1 MPPKKKIEPVA
12 GQRSI
17 AAFFAAKAKSEQP
30 AAPVEQSPAPAPKP
44 VEEAAPAV
52 VDPVSSPPAVA
63 PEEPQKP
70 PKECPLAATKP
81 ATAVPVIVNTT
92 INTDNEV
99 DPSEKVGR
107 GIRVY
112 WKDDD
117 TWYKG
122 RIGQYD
128 PDTTKYLVEYE
139 DGDEEWLD
147 LKRTRS
153 TAVAAKRKRAAA
165 VLIDS
170 DDDSEGGAA
179 VATTSVGKGNG
190 VDNAVESGSEY
201 AASDDE
207 EVDAA
212 SSDDESM
219 DLEES
224 EDESDEE
231 MLHSSDDDDVSDLVD
246 EEEDDE
252 DDDVPAA
259 KGKGKGKSKTSAVT
273 PAAGG
278 KTEKKTSGG
287 PETETKTPG
296 VALNNGLSITPES
309 GAGSGAVQ
317 PRQTAGHV
325 PASSSAMR
333 KALDR
338 SPTSAAAGEG
348 GASPGGALVDAAM
361 ASSSDASRFA
371 GRDAARF
378 PFLHPDKIKD
388 SAKRRPLDPEYDPTT
403 LYIPP
408 DWFKQQKISE
418 GQRQWW
424 EFKAANW
431 GSVLLFKMGKFYE
444 LFEMDA
450 HIGAE
455 CLGLSYMKG
464 DQPHCGFPEAGYA
477 AMAERLAR
485 AGHRVVVI
493 EQTETPDALAKR
505 NEERKK
511 NGLKKDMV
519 VRREKVAVLT
529 RGTLTDAEMMG
540 AVPDAQYLMAVAEL
554 PLPASNP
561 AGKGDGNADGESRDK
576 VWIGAAAVDVAT
588 GQLLVG
594 QWRDDELRSQLRA
607 ALTALSPVEVVLPR
621 GTSLLSGPS
630 RRVVLGVL
638 RSPLVNELPPGDE
651 DGHFWSAEETWNR
664 LLEKNKKKE
673 TEGGDDNCD
682 RNDTDLGSASSFK
695 YFPSGSLPAI
705 ISKMESERTT
715 YTAATAALGGCVSF
729 LQKTLLDKRI
739 LGAGRV
745 EAMEEAVGIG
755 SGNTAAKDTTTIAPK
770 YMTLDGPALENL
782 EIMENS
788 EGGVVGTLLA
798 ALDHCTTPFGRR
810 RLRQWLCRPLCRV
823 SDIVLRQDAVQDLM
837 GPAEEAAGTARKSLS
852 GVSDLERALA
862 RLGATGA
869 GVGSERDHPRVV
881 LYEDVSKKRV
891 HAFVSTLR
899 ALEQVQRAV
908 QAFANCGATSSL
920 LLDLVTPSAQGSGK
934 LLDMEPALAEMRAAA
949 DWEEAESTGRVVPAA
964 GVDAEYDAA
973 EEAVK
978 TSEAALADYL
988 KELKA
993 ELGSR
998 DVKYASL
1005 NKESH
1010 VIEVPED
1017 LTVPRE
1023 WESMQG
1029 KKGVKRYMNSELRE
1043 LVTAREAALD
1053 AKEKAQTGILRAIL
1067 KRFAEKREVWAA
1079 AVDSVAILDA
1089 LMSLAVAAA
1098 CGAGVMS
1105 RPKLLTWSEEE
1116 NAAPVFCA
1124 QGLRHPAAGVGGS
1137 GGAFVPNDVQ
1147 LGGNSPPFVVLTGPN
1162 MGGKSTLMRQ
1172 VCLAA
1177 VAAQIGAW
1185 VPAEALELTPTD
1197 AVFVRMGARD
1207 RIMLGQSTFFVELS
1221 ETAAALAS
1229 ATRYSL
1235 VALDELGRGTATTDG
1250 AAIAAAVLDH
1260 LAATVK
1266 CRGVFATHYHH
1277 ISDSH
1282 AEDPAI
1288 AIKHMACA
1296 VTPAEDGGDG
1306 VDQVTFLYR
1315 LTEGACPKSYGVNVA
1330 RLAGLPDAVV
1340 RRAAVVSQ
1348 QAEDRGIAGLKDTPL
1363 GAEETASAMDIAA
1376 TSTLEDNELEKL
1388 RRKVVEAC
1396 STAEVDP
1403 ARVFEILAEVRTALG
1418 W

>member
-1 MPPKKKIEPVA
+1 M
-12 GQRSI
+12 Q
-17 AAFFAAKAKSEQP
+17 SEQP
-30 AAPVEQSPAPAPKP
+30 AAPVEQQQPAPAPQEP
-44 VEEAAPAV
+44 VEAPA
-52 VDPVSSPPAVA
+52 PAAVA
-63 PEEPQKP
+63 PTKAASPPPAAEAAAQK
-70 PKECPLAATKP
+70 ESPLATAPKAPTAPVVAPVP
-81 ATAVPVIVNTT
+81 APV
-92 INTDNEV
+92 DDDEV
-99 DPSEKVGR
+99 DPSEKIGR

-112 WKDDD
+112 WKDDEA
-117 TWYKG
+117 WYKG
-122 RIGQYD
+122 RIAKYD
-128 PDTTKYLVEYE
+128 SETKKYLVEYD
-139 DGDEEWLD
+139 DGDEEYVDITTDKVEILD
-147 LKRTRS
+147 TYIMKPKTKKINKEKKTS
-153 TAVAAKRKRAAA
+153 TAAAAAAAAAKRKRAAA
-165 VLIDS
+165 VIDS
-170 DDDSEGGAA
+170 DDDSDVDAGPTKAKSSAKAKKADAGA
-179 VATTSVGKGNG
+179 
-190 VDNAVESGSEY
+190 ESGSEY
-201 AASDDE
+201 AASDDDDVE
-207 EVDAA
+207 EEEA

-224 EDESDEE
+224 ENEDDEMLNSSDEE
-231 MLHSSDDDDVSDLVD
+231 DISDLVVDSDDDDD
-246 EEEDDE
+246 DDE
-252 DDDVPAA
+252 VPAA
-259 KGKGKGKSKTSAVT
+259 KNKAKGKKSAAT
-273 PAAGG
+273 PAAAAGGAGG
-278 KTEKKTSGG
+278 KKKTTAG
-287 PETETKTPG
+287 PETATKTPG
-296 VALNNGLSITPES
+296 VALNNGVSITPGS
-309 GAGSGAVQ
+309 GAGSGKKNIPVVQ

-325 PASSSAMR
+325 PASSTAMK

-338 SPTSAAAGEG
+338 SPTADKNSS
-348 GASPGGALVDAAM
+348 SPGGALVDAAV

-371 GRDAARF
+371 ARDAARF

-388 SAKRRPLDPEYDPTT
+388 SAKRRPSDPEYDPTT

-408 DWFKQQKISE
+408 DWFKQQKVSE

-493 EQTETPDALAKR
+493 EQTETPDALAVR

-511 NGLKKDMV
+511 KGLKKDMV

-540 AVPDAQYLMAVAEL
+540 AVPDAQYLMAVAEV
-554 PLPASNP
+554 PLPASEKS
-561 AGKGDGNADGESRDK
+561 GGGGNGNSENREK

-621 GTSLLSGPS
+621 GTLSGPS

-638 RSPLVNELPPGDE
+638 RCPLVNELPPGDD

-664 LLEKNKKKE
+664 LLEKKE
-673 TEGGDDNCD
+673 GKTDDKDGDGNS
-682 RNDTDLGSASSFK
+682 TASGSGFK
-695 YFPSGSLPAI
+695 YFPSGSLPEI
-705 ISKMESERTT
+705 LSTMESARDT

-755 SGNTAAKDTTTIAPK
+755 GNGTSTNAATTNMPK

-788 EGGVVGTLLA
+788 EGGVIGTLLA

-837 GPAEEAAGTARKSLS
+837 GPAEEAAGTARKALS

-862 RLGATGA
+862 RLGAAGA

-891 HAFVSTLR
+891 NAFVSTLR

-908 QAFANCGATSSL
+908 KAFANCGATSSL
-920 LLDLVTPSAQGSGK
+920 LLELVTPGEK

-949 DWEEAESTGRVVPAA
+949 DWDEAESTGRVVPAA
-964 GVDAEYDAA
+964 GVDADYDAA

-978 TSEAALADYL
+978 NSEAALFDYL

-1029 KKGVKRYMNSELRE
+1029 KKGVKRYMTSELRE
-1043 LVTAREAALD
+1043 LVTVREAALD

-1067 KRFAEKREVWAA
+1067 RRFAEKREIWAA
-1079 AVDSVAILDA
+1079 AVESVAILDA

-1105 RPKLLTWSEEE
+1105 RPTLLPWSENED
-1116 NAAPVFCA
+1116 AAPVFRA
-1124 QGLRHPAAGVGGS
+1124 QGLRHPAAGIGGS
-1137 GGAFVPNDVQ
+1137 GGSFVPNNVQ
-1147 LGGNSPPFVVLTGPN
+1147 LGGDSPPFVVLTGPN

-1185 VPAEALELTPTD
+1185 VPAESLELTPTD

-1282 AEDPAI
+1282 AEDPAV

-1330 RLAGLPDAVV
+1330 RLAGLPDVVV

-1363 GAEETASAMDIAA
+1363 GAEETPTAMEVDVTNNAND
-1376 TSTLEDNELEKL
+1376 EELEKL

-1403 ARVFEILAEVRTALG
+1403 ERVAAVLAEVKAALAT
-1418 W
+1418 

>member
-1 MPPKKKIEPVA
+1 MVDDE
-12 GQRSI
+12 
-17 AAFFAAKAKSEQP
+17 
-30 AAPVEQSPAPAPKP
+30 
-44 VEEAAPAV
+44 V
-52 VDPVSSPPAVA
+52 VDD
-63 PEEPQKP
+63 EM
-70 PKECPLAATKP
+70 
-81 ATAVPVIVNTT
+81 
-92 INTDNEV
+92 
-99 DPSEKVGR
+99 DPSEKIGR

-117 TWYKG
+117 AWYKG
-122 RIGQYD
+122 RIGQYESS
-128 PDTTKYLVEYE
+128 TKKYLVEYD
-139 DGDEEWLD
+139 DGDEEWVDITTEKVEILD
-147 LKRTRS
+147 TFIMKPRNKKINNNNS
-153 TAVAAKRKRAAA
+153 KKSSAAASIAAAAKRKRAAA
-165 VLIDS
+165 VIDS
-170 DDDSEGGAA
+170 DDDSEAEGDATATVSKGKASGAA
-179 VATTSVGKGNG
+179 KSKSKAAEDS
-190 VDNAVESGSEY
+190 ESEY

-207 EVDAA
+207 DDANE
-212 SSDDESM
+212 SDAESM
-219 DLEES
+219 DLVES
-224 EDESDEE
+224 EDDDEE
-231 MLHSSDDDDVSDLVD
+231 MMSEDDVSDLLVD
-246 EEEDDE
+246 SDE
-252 DDDVPAA
+252 DDVPAA
-259 KGKGKGKSKTSAVT
+259 KGKVSKKKPPATTPAGGGGGAKRKTS
-273 PAAGG
+273 
-278 KTEKKTSGG
+278 SGG
-287 PETETKTPG
+287 PETVTKTPG
-296 VALNNGLSITPES
+296 VALNNGVSITPES
-309 GAGSGAVQ
+309 GTGTGGKKGLTTATAVVAQ
-317 PRQTAGHV
+317 PAAGHI

-338 SPTSAAAGEG
+338 SPTNTAAPGSL
-348 GASPGGALVDAAM
+348 SPGGALVDAAV
-361 ASSSDASRFA
+361 ASSSDASRFV

-378 PFLHPDKIKD
+378 PFLHPEKIKD
-388 SAKRRPLDPEYDPTT
+388 SAKRRPVDPEYDPTT

-511 NGLKKDMV
+511 KGLKKDMV

-540 AVPDAQYLMAVAEL
+540 AVPDAQYLMAITEVS
-554 PLPASNP
+554 LPAAVGGENGGGEIGGG
-561 AGKGDGNADGESRDK
+561 ANGESLENRNREK

-621 GTSLLSGPS
+621 GTSLSGPS

-638 RSPLVNELPPGDE
+638 RSPLVNELPPGDD
-651 DGHFWSAEETWNR
+651 DGHFWSPEETWNR
-664 LLEKNKKKE
+664 LLEKKE
-673 TEGGDDNCD
+673 IDGSGD
-682 RNDTDLGSASSFK
+682 AFK
-695 YFPSGSLPAI
+695 YFPTGSLPEI
-705 ISKMESERTT
+705 LSTMESERDT

-745 EAMEEAVGIG
+745 EAMEEAVGI
-755 SGNTAAKDTTTIAPK
+755 NTNAATKESSAPK
-770 YMTLDGPALENL
+770 YMNLDGPALENL

-788 EGGVVGTLLA
+788 EGGIVGTLLA

-837 GPAEEAAGTARKSLS
+837 GPAEEAACTARKALS

-899 ALEQVQRAV
+899 ALEKVQKAV
-908 QAFANCGATSSL
+908 EAFSNCGATSSL
-920 LLDLVTPSAQGSGK
+920 LLDLVTPSGAN

-964 GVDAEYDAA
+964 GVDADYDAA

-978 TSEAALADYL
+978 DSEAALSDYL
-988 KELKA
+988 KDLKA

-1043 LVTAREAALD
+1043 LVTTREAALD

-1067 KRFAEKREVWAA
+1067 RRFAEKREIWAA
-1079 AVDSVAILDA
+1079 AVESVAILDA

-1098 CGAGVMS
+1098 CGAGAMS
-1105 RPKLLTWSEEE
+1105 RPKLLSWSED
-1116 NAAPVFCA
+1116 AAPVFRA

-1147 LGGNSPPFVVLTGPN
+1147 LGGDSPPFVVLTGPN

-1260 LAATVK
+1260 LAAAVK

-1282 AEDPAI
+1282 ADDPAV

-1315 LTEGACPKSYGVNVA
+1315 LSDGACPKSYGVNVA

-1348 QAEDRGIAGLKDTPL
+1348 QAEDRGIAGLKETPL
-1363 GAEETASAMDIAA
+1363 GAVEAMEVDVAG
-1376 TSTLEDNELEKL
+1376 DKELENL

-1403 ARVFEILAEVRTALG
+1403 ERLAAVLVEVKTALSV
-1418 W
+1418 